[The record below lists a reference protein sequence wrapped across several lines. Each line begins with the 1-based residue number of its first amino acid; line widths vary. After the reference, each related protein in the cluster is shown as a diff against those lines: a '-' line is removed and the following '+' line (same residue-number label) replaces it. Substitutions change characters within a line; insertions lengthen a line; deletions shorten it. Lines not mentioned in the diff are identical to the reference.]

1 MNIYVII
8 EFDDYNIPN
17 NCKVGEDNTLKWF
30 ENKQDAEDYA
40 SKLNKED
47 TKDVNYGVVEL
58 DFNEGVMYY

>member
-8 EFDDYNIPN
+8 EFDEYNIPN
-17 NCKVGEDNTLKWF
+17 NYKVGKDNTLKWY

-40 SKLNKED
+40 SKLNKEN
-47 TKDVNYGVVEL
+47 TEDVNYGVVEL